1 MFAFEK
7 ESVNRITKKL
17 KRMLGKELVTV
28 IAFGSRVRGD
38 FVEESDFD
46 ILIVVKKRTF
56 AIIDTINHLF
66 MNEEET
72 AGIPFSVIV
81 KAADLF
87 EKEKTYKT
95 IFYRNITEEGLILH
109 GRA

>member
-1 MFAFEK
+1 MFAFER
-7 ESVNRITKKL
+7 EAVQRITKKL
-17 KRMLGKELVTV
+17 KKILGRELVAV

-38 FVEESDFD
+38 FSGDSDFD
-46 ILIVVKKRTF
+46 ILVVVKKRTF
-56 AIIDTINHLF
+56 AVIDTINNLF
-66 MNEEET
+66 MSEEET

-95 IFYRNITEEGLILH
+95 IFYRNITEEGLVLH